1 MVNIAICDDEF
12 LVLNSIIKILHTYEQ
27 KSNVDIQMNSFT
39 NPQQLLNEVGRFDI
53 ILLDVNLGEENGIEL
68 AKKIRIHDKK
78 VKIIFIT
85 GFLEYMPSAFGV
97 HAFGF
102 LLKPVKAKELEDMV
116 ADAIVYSDKSE
127 DLSLKFQGKNKV
139 YSLYPNEIAYFEY
152 YHRTVII
159 HTIFNTEFELPGEK
173 ISNIAER
180 MKDYHF
186 EVPHKSFVVNLEYVN
201 YVKGYLVHLK
211 NDRTIPLSQLN
222 SKTFREV
229 LQNYVREKLN

>member
-1 MVNIAICDDEF
+1 MINIAICDNE
-12 LVLNSIIKILHTYEQ
+12 LLELNSIVKILHTYER

-39 NPQQLLNEVGRFDI
+39 NPQELLNEVGRFDI
-53 ILLDVNLGEENGIEL
+53 ILLDVKLGEENGIEL

-85 GFLEYMPSAFGV
+85 GCLEYMRSAFGV

-102 LLKPVKAKELEDMV
+102 LLKPVKAKELEDIV
-116 ADAIVYSDKSE
+116 TDAIVYSDKSE
-127 DLSLKFQGKNKV
+127 ELSVKFQGKNRV
-139 YSLYPNEIAYFEY
+139 YSFYTHEIAYFEY
-152 YHRTVII
+152 YNRTVII

-186 EVPHKSFVVNLEYVN
+186 EVPHKSFVVNLEHVN
-201 YVKGYLVHLK
+201 FVKGYLVHMK
-211 NDRTIPLSQLN
+211 DKRTIPLSQLN
-222 SKTFREV
+222 SKSFRKV
-229 LQNYVREKLN
+229 LQDYVKQQI